1 VNIDVL
7 VPKHQRHASDKQLH
21 FFPLI
26 STRKSH
32 IKTLKRTAKA
42 QRGASAVEMAL
53 LLPLLVLML
62 EGVLEFG
69 SILHNQSVLTHAAY
83 VAARA
88 GVAKDLPKLST
99 TQIAA
104 IASNY
109 CAGRL
114 MSWRTDSAPTVTV
127 VQHAFASYPNPLQV
141 TVRYSFTGL
150 LGFFQI
156 NPVLS
161 ATTVMYNE

>member
-1 VNIDVL
+1 MH
-7 VPKHQRHASDKQLH
+7 P
-21 FFPLI
+21 F
-26 STRKSH
+26 STNTCERRDL
-32 IKTLKRTAKA
+32 T

-62 EGVLEFG
+62 DGVLEFG
-69 SILHNQSVLTHAAY
+69 LILNNQSVLTSAASL
-83 VAARA
+83 AARA
-88 GVAKDLPKLST
+88 GIVQNTPKLNT

-109 CAGRL
+109 CIDNLISLG
-114 MSWRTDSAPTVTV
+114 TTQAPTVTV
-127 VQHAFASYPNPLQV
+127 VQAADPSYPNPLQV
-141 TVRYSFTGL
+141 TVTYNFKGL
-150 LGFFQI
+150 FVGGMLSALQN

>member
-1 VNIDVL
+1 MHPLSPNI
-7 VPKHQRHASDKQLH
+7 
-21 FFPLI
+21 F
-26 STRKSH
+26 
-32 IKTLKRTAKA
+32 KRRARA

-62 EGVLEFG
+62 DGVLEFG
-69 SILHNQSVLTHAAY
+69 LILHNQSVLTSAVHL
-83 VAARA
+83 AARA
-88 GVAKDLPKLST
+88 GIVQGSQKLND

-109 CAGRL
+109 CI
-114 MSWRTDSAPTVTV
+114 DSLISLGTTSPPIVTV
-127 VQHAFASYPNPLQV
+127 LQATDPIFPHPLQV
-141 TVRYSFTGL
+141 TVHYTFNGL
-150 LGFFQI
+150 LATFTT